1 MNFLDKLFNIPSG
14 SLLTNGDY
22 NAWLVMLSVLIAIFS
37 SHMALKV
44 SERAASACTKLRRHI
59 SLFTGA
65 LALGGGVWS
74 MHFIGMTAFRLCTP
88 VSYNWLITLLS
99 IIPSIIASW
108 VALNIISEDEL
119 NKSKLLLG
127 GLLVG
132 AGIGT
137 MHYLG
142 MAAMEMAPLLRYDL
156 SLFLLSIIV
165 AVGLAILAL
174 WVRFALIGST
184 RFNFSVN
191 QITLIASVVM
201 GCAISGM
208 HYTGMAA
215 ARFVLPEGLELSKQP
230 NEISLYLGLTTA
242 GLTFII
248 LSLVLA
254 VNYIFRYR
262 DLSRTASNNENR
274 LKAIMNTAID
284 GILTIDKDGHVLSAN
299 KATEDLFGWCESE
312 LIGQNISYIFKTD
325 SVEGQAQADTLNN
338 SSFIGKSSELSIKH
352 KNGIMIDARVAI
364 GQVDLGSETLFVAI
378 ASDLTERVK
387 METALR
393 ENENKFRS
401 LISNIPG
408 IAFRCLD
415 KGDWPMVY
423 ISDAV
428 ESITGYPA
436 EDFQLPHPKRSFKDL
451 IHPEDLANVM
461 LYHQQGSHYTFEYRI
476 LTKTG
481 DIKWLL
487 EYGSQVL
494 DPTTQFPCLDGFI
507 MDITE
512 RRLMEEELI
521 IAKENAEQAAAAR
534 SAFTANMSHEI
545 RTPMNAIIGF
555 SDIMLDSPLS
565 DEQAKH
571 LKTINQSAKSL
582 LHLLNDILDS
592 AKLDKGK
599 FELDIRDFNLI
610 EEVDSVV
617 STLYM
622 EAKHKGLILNID
634 ISTQISDCYKG
645 DPDRIRQI
653 LTNIIGNAIK
663 FTPTGRIDVIVRP
676 NDYGQIDFIIK
687 DTGIGMDQAQLNN
700 IFNAY
705 AQADSSISRK
715 FGGTGLGTTISYQ
728 LTELMDGNISVESE
742 PNNGTC
748 FTISLPL
755 TKSDQCGI
763 QAIQS
768 DNIELPKLKVLVVD
782 DIQQNLDLI
791 SILLQRQGHQI
802 ITARDGEQALLRMNK
817 DTEID
822 LVLMDIQMPVMD
834 GLTAASLQ
842 REYEA
847 QNNLPPLPI
856 IALTASVMENDRLQA
871 KEAGMSGF
879 ANKPVDLKQI
889 QLQIAQVLGINVQHN
904 QKQEIKQKTEL
915 MNVEKGTLL
924 WGSEYQYYSEIQRF
938 LTDNIDFYDSFKQCL
953 DKQEWAQLNQ
963 TAHTLKGL
971 TGNLALPALMQNFV
985 LLEKQIKQQS
995 TADIMGILENITQ
1008 QMHQLTNKVTDYF
1021 KHAVAPKTLSEKT
1034 DLIGVIDE
1042 VIRLVEQNQCDDS
1055 ILAKFK
1061 AASSPPQIQHLIE
1074 QIIEEVNDFEFELAH
1089 QHLTQLQQIIA
1100 QEETCP

>member
-14 SLLTNGDY
+14 SLLTNGEH
-22 NAWLVMLSVLIAIFS
+22 NIWLVLLSILIAIFS

-44 SERAASACTKLRRHI
+44 SELAASACTALRRHV

-88 VSYNWLITLLS
+88 VNYNGLLTLLS
-99 IIPSIIASW
+99 IVPSIIASW
-108 VALNIISEDEL
+108 VALNIISDNNL
-119 NKSKLLLG
+119 DKTRLLLG

-156 SLFLLSIIV
+156 GLFLLSIVV

-174 WVRFALIGST
+174 WVRFALIKT
-184 RFNFSVN
+184 TQFNLSVN

-215 ARFVLPEGLELSKQP
+215 ARFVLPPGLELSKQP
-230 NEISLYLGLTTA
+230 SEISLYLGLTTG
-242 GLTFII
+242 GLTFVVI
-248 LSLVLA
+248 SLVLA

-262 DLSRTASNNENR
+262 DLSRTASNNERR

-299 KATEDLFGWCESE
+299 KATESLFGWCESE
-312 LIGQNISYIFKTD
+312 LLGENISHILKTD
-325 SVEGQAQADTLNN
+325 STQASETPNPLCD
-338 SSFIGKSSELSIKH
+338 SSFIGKSNELSIKH

-364 GQVDLGSETLFVAI
+364 GQVNLGSETLFVAI

-415 KGDWPMVY
+415 RDDWPMVY

-428 ESITGYPA
+428 ETITGYPA
-436 EDFQLPHPKRSFKDL
+436 QDFQLPHPKRSFKEL
-451 IHPEDLANVM
+451 IHPEDLTDVLA
-461 LYHQQGSHYTFEYRI
+461 YHQQDSHYTFEYRI
-476 LTKTG
+476 LTKAG

-507 MDITE
+507 MDITD
-512 RRLMEEELI
+512 RRLIEEELI

-534 SAFTANMSHEI
+534 AAFTANMSHEI

-555 SDIMLDSPLS
+555 SDIMLDTQLS
-565 DEQAKH
+565 TEQTKH

-599 FELDIRDFNLI
+599 FELDIRDFSLI

-622 EAKHKGLILNID
+622 EAKHKGLILNAD
-634 ISTQISDCYKG
+634 ISSELSACYKG

-663 FTPTGRIDVIVRP
+663 FTPEGSVDVSVRP
-676 NDYGQIDFIIK
+676 NGYGQVDFIIE
-687 DTGIGMDQAQLNN
+687 DTGIGMSQSQMNN

-728 LTELMDGNISVESE
+728 LTELMNGNISVESS

-755 TKSDQCGI
+755 MIGEQSDI
-763 QAIQS
+763 QAVQQ
-768 DNIELPKLKVLVVD
+768 DNIELPELKILVVD

-791 SILLQRQGHQI
+791 SILLKRQGHQI
-802 ITARDGEQALLRMNK
+802 ITARDGEQALLRMQK
-817 DTEID
+817 DREIE
-822 LVLMDIQMPVMD
+822 LVLMDIQMPIMD

-842 REYEA
+842 RQYEA
-847 QNNLPPLPI
+847 QNNYPPLPI
-856 IALTASVMENDRLQA
+856 IALTASVMENDKQQA

-879 ANKPVDLKQI
+879 ANKPIDLNQL
-889 QLQIAQVLGINVQHN
+889 QLQIAQVLGINLQ
-904 QKQEIKQKTEL
+904 QKETQTSKSQTALINL
-915 MNVEKGTLL
+915 EKGTLL
-924 WGSEYQYYSEIQRF
+924 WGSEYQYYHEIQRF
-938 LTDNIDFYDSFKQCL
+938 LADYQHFSDTFKQNL
-953 DKQEWAQLNQ
+953 DKQNWSQLNQ

-971 TGNLALPALMQNFV
+971 SGNLALPAMMKNFA
-985 LLEKQIKQQS
+985 LLEEKLKHQDTTKIIDVLE
-995 TADIMGILENITQ
+995 DIMRQMQ
-1008 QMHQLTNKVTDYF
+1008 QLADAVTHYF
-1021 KHAVAPKTLSEKT
+1021 KQTTAPTTLAEQT
-1034 DLIGVIDE
+1034 DLISIIHE
-1042 VIRLVEQNQCDDS
+1042 VIILVEQNQCDDA
-1055 ILAKFK
+1055 ILAQFK
-1061 AASSPPQIQHLIE
+1061 SASNIPQIQNLIE
-1074 QIIEEVNDFEFELAH
+1074 QIIDEINDFEFELAH

-1100 QEETCP
+1100 QEETCL

>member
-1 MNFLDKLFNIPSG
+1 MNFLDKLFSIPSS
-14 SLLTNGDY
+14 SLLTYGDY
-22 NAWLVMLSVLIAIFS
+22 NAWLVLLSVLIAIFS
-37 SHMALKV
+37 SYIALQV
-44 SERAASACTKLRRHI
+44 SELASSASTHVRRHV

-88 VSYNWLITLLS
+88 VNYDLVITLLS
-99 IIPSIIASW
+99 IIPSIMASW
-108 VALNIISEDEL
+108 VALNIISDEQL
-119 NKSKLLLG
+119 TKSKLLLG
-127 GLLVG
+127 GVLVG

-156 SLFLLSIIV
+156 GLFLLSIVV
-165 AVGLAILAL
+165 AVVLAILAL
-174 WVRFALIGST
+174 WVRFALVGST
-184 RFNFSVN
+184 KLNLSIS

-215 ARFVLPEGLELSKQP
+215 ARFVLPEGMELSKQP
-230 NEISLYLGLTTA
+230 NEISLYLGLTTG

-248 LSLVLA
+248 ISLVLA

-262 DLSRTASNNENR
+262 DLSRTASNNEHR

-299 KATEDLFGWCESE
+299 KATETLFGWSESE
-312 LIGQNISYIFKTD
+312 LLGENISHIFKADCPESQT
-325 SVEGQAQADTLNN
+325 AQALCN
-338 SSFIGKSSELSIKH
+338 SSYIGKSSELSIKH
-352 KNGIMIDARVAI
+352 KSGILIDARVAI

-415 KGDWPMVY
+415 KDNWPMVY

-428 ESITGYPA
+428 KSITGYPA
-436 EDFQLPHPKRSFKDL
+436 EDFQLPHPKRSFKEL
-451 IHPEDLANVM
+451 IHPEDLENVVN
-461 LYHQQGSHYTFEYRI
+461 YHEQGNHYSFEYRI
-476 LTKTG
+476 ITKTG
-481 DIKWLL
+481 HIKWLL

-494 DPTTQFPCLDGFI
+494 DPTTQFACLDGFI
-507 MDITE
+507 MDITD

-534 SAFTANMSHEI
+534 AAFTANMSHEI

-555 SDIMLDSPLS
+555 SDIMLDSQLS

-610 EEVDSVV
+610 EEVDSVI
-617 STLYM
+617 STFYM
-622 EAKHKGLILNID
+622 QAKDKGLILNVD
-634 ISTQISDCYKG
+634 ISEQISNCYKG

-653 LTNIIGNAIK
+653 LANIIGNAIK
-663 FTPTGRIDVIVRP
+663 FTPSGSVNVIVRP
-676 NDYGQIDFIIK
+676 NGYGQIDFIIE
-687 DTGIGMDQAQLNN
+687 DTGIGMDQTQLNN

-715 FGGTGLGTTISYQ
+715 FGGTGLGTTISSQ
-728 LTELMDGNISVESE
+728 LTELMNGNISVESE
-742 PNNGTC
+742 PGNGTS

-755 TKSDQCGI
+755 AESDQCGI
-763 QAIQS
+763 QAIQQ
-768 DNIELPKLKVLVVD
+768 DEIHLPELKILVVD

-791 SILLQRQGHQI
+791 SILLQRHGHQI
-802 ITARDGEQALLRMNK
+802 ITARDGEQALLRMQK
-817 DTEID
+817 DNAID
-822 LVLMDIQMPVMD
+822 VVLMDIQMPIMD
-834 GLTAASLQ
+834 GLTAARLQ
-842 REYEA
+842 RKYES
-847 QNNLPPLPI
+847 QNGLPPLPI
-856 IALTASVMENDRLQA
+856 IALTASVMENDRLKA
-871 KEAGMSGF
+871 KDAGMSGF
-879 ANKPVDLKQI
+879 ANKPVELKQI
-889 QLQIAQVLGINVQHN
+889 QQQIAQVLGINIKENQVQNTH
-904 QKQEIKQKTEL
+904 QKAQL
-915 MNVEKGTLL
+915 FNVEKGILL
-924 WGSEYQYYSEIQRF
+924 WGSEYQYFSEIQRF
-938 LTDNIDFYDSFKQCL
+938 LTDYQAIKKSFEQAIM
-953 DKQEWAQLNQ
+953 QQNWAQLKQ

-971 TGNLALPALMQNFV
+971 TGNLALPAVMQNFV
-985 LLEKQIKQQS
+985 LLEKQI
-995 TADIMGILENITQ
+995 TQ
-1008 QMHQLTNKVTDYF
+1008 QNLSDINNLVDQVAQQIQQLNQVANDYF
-1021 KHAVAPKTLSEKT
+1021 EQAQAPTTQAEQS
-1034 DLIGVIDE
+1034 DLINIIKE
-1042 VIRLVEQNQCDDS
+1042 VIELAEQSQCDDEL
-1055 ILAKFK
+1055 LAKFK
-1061 AASSPPQIQHLIE
+1061 AASGSSPKNQHLIE
-1074 QIIEEVNDFEFELAH
+1074 QIVEQINDFEFELAH
-1089 QHLTQLQQIIA
+1089 QNLIQLQQNID
-1100 QEETCP
+1100 QEQTCL